1 MGFAVFGVPQL
12 CPLGKPL
19 AKQTDKFSP
28 NCKLGSYLRIFYC
41 ISVNKI
47 QYRGIVVALNCKVC
61 DVCVLKPTGCTGNP
75 YSMCVLYHGVE

>member
-1 MGFAVFGVPQL
+1 MLVLVQFSCGGDIGVCGVGVPQL

-41 ISVNKI
+41 ISVNF
-47 QYRGIVVALNCKVC
+47 GIVVALNCKVC
-61 DVCVLKPTGCTGNP
+61 DVCVLKPTGCR
-75 YSMCVLYHGVE
+75 